1 MARDK
6 EGQVDKQA
14 PTISLPPSHK
24 HQLDLHAT
32 HAFSRRRSA
41 LRMLPTYIKD
51 DADHYHVRCAR
62 LAQLA
67 FFSSL
72 SCAFRRRRRAAAG
85 GPVGHARSLPPKP
98 LNPSGLPSYCR
109 LAAKGFFSLP
119 LRSLKP
125 ESKKVPPTNLAPI
138 IAMSR
143 LPDCRQRLAG
153 CALSDT
159 VHVSIWI
166 SPAAEK
172 LARPSQLSGR
182 CLGFQLSFPHI
193 PFSLFLFT
201 DRAHCMI
208 GGKASCLSRTPCL
221 EFNKY
226 AFLFAHTNRMRY
238 RTEIGKIWNDP
249 NVPRV
254 NLEGRMNAE
263 CCGC

>member
-32 HAFSRRRSA
+32 HAFSRRAFRIENASHVW
-41 LRMLPTYIKD
+41 YIKG
-51 DADHYHVRCAR
+51 DADHYHVRCTR

-119 LRSLKP
+119 LRRLKP
-125 ESKKVPPTNLAPI
+125 ESKKVPPRILRRSSPCLDYPI
-138 IAMSR
+138 AAKGLLGVPSPTQCMSR
-143 LPDCRQRLAG
+143 YGFYRQQR
-153 CALSDT
+153 S
-159 VHVSIWI
+159 
-166 SPAAEK
+166 
-172 LARPSQLSGR
+172 
-182 CLGFQLSFPHI
+182 
-193 PFSLFLFT
+193 
-201 DRAHCMI
+201 
-208 GGKASCLSRTPCL
+208 
-221 EFNKY
+221 
-226 AFLFAHTNRMRY
+226 
-238 RTEIGKIWNDP
+238 
-249 NVPRV
+249 
-254 NLEGRMNAE
+254 
-263 CCGC
+263 